1 MMNWKVTTTVQASKF
16 EKPYEREIA
25 YFENYINAEDF
36 IKFVM
41 PKETQDRFKIERI

>member
-1 MMNWKVTTTVQASKF
+1 MMNWRIVIIVQASKF
-16 EKPYEREIA
+16 EKPFKKEIA

-41 PKETQDRFKIERI
+41 PKETKNRFEIERI